1 MSDEIAPTL
10 YCANHPDRE
19 TMLRCNRCEKPIC
32 YQCAILTPVGYRCK
46 ECVRQQQNVYY
57 NAERFDLPIAAVIGF
72 VLGAGVGALAYAFL
86 NLIGWFSFLIAFFA
100 GPAAGGLIAEAI
112 RQGVRRRRARGMKWI
127 AAGACLAGIMLGGL
141 LLLGLL
147 GLYRG
152 GLLRLD
158 VLLFA
163 ALATSAVYARLL

>member
-112 RQGVRRRRARGMKWI
+112 RQGVRRRRARGMKWV

>member
-1 MSDEIAPTL
+1 MSDEMTLAL

-32 YQCAILTPVGYRCK
+32 YQCAVLTPVGYRCK

-57 NAERFDLPIAAVIGF
+57 NAERFDLPIAAAIGF
-72 VLGAGVGALAYAFL
+72 ALGAGAGALAYTFL
-86 NLIGWFSFLIAFFA
+86 NLIGWFSFLIAFFV

-112 RQGVRRRRARGMKWI
+112 RQGVRRRRARGMKWV
-127 AAGACLAGIMLGGL
+127 AAGACLLGILLGGL
-141 LLLGLL
+141 LLLALL
-147 GLYRG
+147 GLMPRG
-152 GLLRLD
+152 LVRLD

-163 ALATSAVYARLL
+163 ALAASAVYARLL

>member
-46 ECVRQQQNVYY
+46 ECVRQQQNIYY

>member
-1 MSDEIAPTL
+1 
-10 YCANHPDRE
+10 
-19 TMLRCNRCEKPIC
+19 
-32 YQCAILTPVGYRCK
+32 VGYRCK
-46 ECVRQQQNVYY
+46 ECVREQQNVYY

-86 NLIGWFSFLIAFFA
+86 GLLGLLFSLLIAFFA
-100 GPAAGGLIAEAI
+100 GPAAGGLIAEVI
-112 RQGVRRRRARGMKWI
+112 RRGVGKRRARGMKWV
-127 AAGACLAGIMLGGL
+127 AAGATLAGIVIGGM

-147 GLYRG
+147 GFFRG

-163 ALATSAVYARLL
+163 GLAASTVYARLV

>member
-1 MSDEIAPTL
+1 MSDEMAPTL

-57 NAERFDLPIAAVIGF
+57 NAERFDLPTAAVIGF

-86 NLIGWFSFLIAFFA
+86 NIIGWFSFLIAFFA

-112 RQGVRRRRARGMKWI
+112 RQGVRRRRARGMKWV
-127 AAGACLAGIMLGGL
+127 AAGTCLAGIVLGGL

>member
-112 RQGVRRRRARGMKWI
+112 RQGFRRRRARGMKWV
-127 AAGACLAGIMLGGL
+127 AAGACLVGIVLGGL

-163 ALATSAVYARLL
+163 GLAASAVYARLL

>member
-57 NAERFDLPIAAVIGF
+57 NAERFDLPVAAVIGF